1 MKNGEVSPQDDSTDS
16 IFKKKKNTAFIS
28 VLCLPSC
35 SGGILFYPVR
45 GAQTFPAGNIKIYRH
60 KYPSLSEYI
69 YEQVKRKTGTL
80 KEYGPQ

>member
-16 IFKKKKNTAFIS
+16 IFKKKKHCIS

-60 KYPSLSEYI
+60 INILLCLNI
-69 YEQVKRKTGTL
+69 YMSK
-80 KEYGPQ
+80 